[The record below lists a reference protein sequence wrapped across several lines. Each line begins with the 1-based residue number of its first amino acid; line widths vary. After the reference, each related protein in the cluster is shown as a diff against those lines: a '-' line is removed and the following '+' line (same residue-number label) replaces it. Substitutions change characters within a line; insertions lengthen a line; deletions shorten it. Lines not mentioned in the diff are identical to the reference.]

1 MNTENGWTK
10 IKNDIHDDPLLNKDS
25 EYLSVWIYLL
35 THQAFGEYQV
45 MFWGNIIT
53 LREGQLLTSLSEIS
67 KKTGVTVSKVNRILK
82 KLKSE
87 KRIETQTDMQKT
99 LITLGFVTDCEMQS
113 EKGNEKRVKND
124 WKTKQETEN
133 EKEKRSKREK
143 EKEKENNKTINT
155 VKNNI
160 PSISPQGETGREDF
174 PLTEKD
180 LDKWLEEDDGIDNW
194 DKLQIFYKNLNSRQ
208 QPAAVSQQD
217 CYTGNNETNGFDN
230 TNPIQQ
236 KNKANNELPP
246 KPPSCDPVAIT
257 QNACISSMQGIA
269 YHRPKGA
276 YHQPTGCIPVSNA
289 NISTL
294 FDEFWQEYPKKV
306 GKGYAFECFKKI
318 KPTKELV
325 DIMIE
330 AIKKQKKSDMWKR
343 DKGQYIPNPST
354 WLNQK
359 RWEDDLDVDT
369 DETPKLKLKFNGL
382 NGLEF

>member
-1 MNTENGWTK
+1 M
-10 IKNDIHDDPLLNKDS
+10 
-25 EYLSVWIYLL
+25 
-35 THQAFGEYQV
+35 
-45 MFWGNIIT
+45 
-53 LREGQLLTSLSEIS
+53 
-67 KKTGVTVSKVNRILK
+67 K

-87 KRIETQTDMQKT
+87 KRIETQTDIQKT

-180 LDKWLEEDDGIDNW
+180 LDKWLI
-194 DKLQIFYKNLNSRQ
+194 NSRQ
-208 QPAAVSQQD
+208 PLAVSIQQD
-217 CYTGNNETNGFDN
+217 CYTECGEMNGLDN

-257 QNACISSMQGIA
+257 QNAYMESTQSVVCN
-269 YHRPKGA
+269 
-276 YHQPTGCIPVSNA
+276 QPSGCMSFAKCENDFGHAPV
-289 NISTL
+289 
-294 FDEFWQEYPKKV
+294 P
-306 GKGYAFECFKKI
+306 C
-318 KPTKELV
+318 LV
-325 DIMIE
+325 D
-330 AIKKQKKSDMWKR
+330 
-343 DKGQYIPNPST
+343 
-354 WLNQK
+354 
-359 RWEDDLDVDT
+359 
-369 DETPKLKLKFNGL
+369 KLSVLC
-382 NGLEF
+382 